1 MKIAIIIFGISLFW
15 QFILRSRTYSW
26 LDQIDGTF
34 DRATWYN
41 RISLI
46 LLIGSFIAII
56 IML

>member
-15 QFILRSRTYSW
+15 QFTLRSRTYNF

-34 DRATWYN
+34 DRAVWYN
-41 RISLI
+41 LISLI